1 MHSSYTEANGL
12 WSLLSNYWSL
22 QGLNKKPINLTWQGM
37 YEATLQLKS
46 KEDRIADYSIE
57 RMPYS
62 KAELWVDIPI
72 EQNYDIGSDVISI
85 PTITDGVNNPS
96 TVYSED
102 VDYTVTAGIINWTSL
117 PDPDN
122 GFLIAPQVLREND
135 LMESYFVDG
144 YLDLDLSGYTAEQKK
159 HIIRLLWNILKIG
172 PTTAN
177 IESVINALAGMPF
190 MRYHGIPVM
199 TTSDSSNKHL
209 IPVSTYR
216 DDDIKIVFL
225 TKKEISITIAD
236 SKFIS
241 TDVDINDILY
251 IGVEYYTIID
261 NDGTSHIL
269 SGDVADGTYSATA
282 YVVPNWPV
290 TTYLNSVILDQD
302 TNNIYYYR
310 NGVISDLPTG
320 EHDNM
325 LFGHREVIRQKI
337 LGNTTNNVD
346 DLIDDIPRT
355 TSSYEGYYVDGEPF
369 MLPGGDQ
376 FMVGT
381 LISGIVSPQFTPIQK
396 LYRIFTWY
404 DIDSD
409 EVSVIN
415 NDILNNKY
423 NGEINNPYHIFN
435 INNTEISLYGSSEI
449 GRLGIGDYVR
459 IKRIARREQDVLEI
473 KYSDSKWMVK
483 VSSQYSYRYGQDI
496 HIIQSYLSGTST
508 IHRGGAFVVI
518 DGAYNDGFYW
528 LTVNGDLSDINTGFT
543 SGILMVDDGAG
554 GYEEYWVDGK
564 PFYVVGSCNTQVS
577 IVECISTTTKIN
589 DTSGTTIEVGGVD
602 SDSINE
608 LPILMKSSYG
618 NYGDG
623 VVKDVSGVV
632 GAVISIAED
641 VSDNR
646 GQYLVLKDDYNP
658 GSIYKI
664 IGRELIREILMVDDG
679 AGGTEE
685 FWADGEP
692 VYVIKETQLT
702 LDRVSDYDYTLST
715 LKAIFIKTLPY
726 HNGFMIKL
734 NGAVNEDDLAD
745 ILSAIVAIHP
755 NYVDN
760 INKILTLL
768 MPGANKYEWDYGIR
782 REPEDVIVYND
793 FGNPVKTGTTMVTK

>member
-1 MHSSYTEANGL
+1 MNSSYTEANKL
-12 WSLLSNYWSL
+12 WSLLSNYWGL

-57 RMPYS
+57 RMSYS
-62 KAELWVDIPI
+62 KEELWVDIPI

-102 VDYTVTAGIINWTSL
+102 VDYTVTDGIINWTSL

-159 HIIRLLWNILKIG
+159 HIIRLIWNILKIG
-172 PTTAN
+172 PTTFN

-199 TTSDSSNKHL
+199 TTSDSSNKYL

-225 TKKEISITIAD
+225 TKKEISVTIAN
-236 SKFIS
+236 SKFVS
-241 TDVDINDILY
+241 TYVDINDILY
-251 IGVEYYTIID
+251 IGEEYYTIID
-261 NDGTSHIL
+261 NDGTNHIL
-269 SGDVADGTYSATA
+269 SGNIVDGTYSATA

-290 TTYLNSVILDQD
+290 TTYLNAVILDQD
-302 TNNIYYYR
+302 NNNIYYYR
-310 NGVISDLPTG
+310 NGEISDLPTG
-320 EHDNM
+320 ERDNM
-325 LFGHREVIRQKI
+325 LFGHREAIRQI
-337 LGNTTNNVD
+337 VLGNSTNNID
-346 DLIDDIPRT
+346 DLIDNIPRT
-355 TSSYEGYYVDGEPF
+355 TSSYEGYYVNGEPF

-404 DIDSD
+404 DIESD
-409 EVSVIN
+409 EMSVIN

-423 NGEINNPYHIFN
+423 NGEINNPYHIRE
-435 INNTEISLYGSSEI
+435 INNYEAFHVDGEPLHVLPGEEQFMVSTPMRILLYGNDEI

-459 IKRIARREQDVLEI
+459 IKRIVRREQDVLEI

-483 VSSQYSYRYGQDI
+483 VGSQYSYRFGQDI

-508 IHRGGAFVVI
+508 IHRGGAYVVT
-518 DGAYNDGFYW
+518 DGAYSDEYYW
-528 LTVNGDLSDINTGFT
+528 LTVNGDLSDIDTGF
-543 SGILMVDDGAG
+543 IAG
-554 GYEEYWVDGK
+554 
-564 PFYVVGSCNTQVS
+564 NTQVS
-577 IVECISTTTKIN
+577 LVDCISTTTKIN
-589 DTSGTTIEVGGVD
+589 DTSGTTIEVGGID
-602 SDSINE
+602 KDSINE

-618 NYGDG
+618 KYGDD
-623 VVKDVSGVV
+623 VVKDVSDVV

-702 LDRVSDYDYTLST
+702 LDRVPDYTYIEST

-734 NGAVNEDDLAD
+734 NESVNEDDMAD

-782 REPEDVIVYND
+782 REPEDVITYND
-793 FGNPVKTGTTMVTK
+793 FGNPVKNGTTMVTK